1 MNIMSGRLILEYV
14 ENYYVDADVDN
25 LYLIEVWQTLRFN
38 KSYLID
44 VQNTLRHSK
53 CLNAYAYFT

>member
-1 MNIMSGRLILEYV
+1 MSGRLILEYV

-44 VQNTLRHSK
+44 VQYTLRHSK
-53 CLNAYAYFT
+53 WLNAYAYFT